1 MTGDTQIDQ
10 LRRIRLSLGRVHRVE
25 VPTAA
30 RALCTLPSVDYE
42 DAFLVETGPVQDRT
56 AEQWARTVLEDA
68 PAMMRIAL
76 RRGWSTIGLQFGPN
90 GSDRFVLGWEVRH
103 STPDF
108 VLLGASSRQGLQAEL
123 LFKRQQRKLL
133 FTTFV
138 QHENQA
144 ARAMWASVEPV
155 HRPIVRFILEQASR
169 RDRRRRQL

>member
-1 MTGDTQIDQ
+1 
-10 LRRIRLSLGRVHRVE
+10 
-25 VPTAA
+25 
-30 RALCTLPSVDYE
+30 
-42 DAFLVETGPVQDRT
+42 
-56 AEQWARTVLEDA
+56 
-68 PAMMRIAL
+68 MMRIAL